1 MKNKKWLI
9 ILIVAFP
16 SMFWLILESSNINS
30 RKLPYYGEK
39 LLNKNGD
46 TIYHKVSD
54 LFYEKVNVD
63 SSVNFKQ
70 EKIFILGTYNK
81 KQETIKKFNCNKCSE
96 TLFIYYD
103 IEKSQYFVNGER
115 LEELRNAILEKKRG
129 IGILKKKLVENINE
143 QIKDFL
149 QIKIIKE
156 EEELNHLIQN
166 EKELTKSAPKEDTQ
180 V

>member
-1 MKNKKWLI
+1 MSTTLVNCPYCDSNQKIFHISYNLKK
-9 ILIVAFP
+9 F
-16 SMFWLILESSNINS
+16 
-30 RKLPYYGEK
+30 
-39 LLNKNGD
+39 LN
-46 TIYHKVSD
+46 
-54 LFYEKVNVD
+54 
-63 SSVNFKQ
+63 NFKQ

-115 LEELRNAILEKKRG
+115 IEELRNAILEKKRG

-149 QIKIIKE
+149 QIKSIKE
-156 EEELNHLIQN
+156 EEELNHLIQE
-166 EKELTKSAPKEDTQ
+166 EKELTERAPKEDTQ

>member
-1 MKNKKWLI
+1 MRTTLVNCTYCDSNQKIFHISYNLKK
-9 ILIVAFP
+9 F
-16 SMFWLILESSNINS
+16 
-30 RKLPYYGEK
+30 
-39 LLNKNGD
+39 LN
-46 TIYHKVSD
+46 
-54 LFYEKVNVD
+54 
-63 SSVNFKQ
+63 NFKK

-115 LEELRNAILEKKRG
+115 IEELRNAILEKKRG

-149 QIKIIKE
+149 RIKSIKE
-156 EEELNHLIQN
+156 EEELNHLIQE
-166 EKELTKSAPKEDTQ
+166 EKELTQNAVKEDTQ

>member
-1 MKNKKWLI
+1 MSTTLVNCPYCDSNQKIFHISYNLKK
-9 ILIVAFP
+9 F
-16 SMFWLILESSNINS
+16 
-30 RKLPYYGEK
+30 
-39 LLNKNGD
+39 LN
-46 TIYHKVSD
+46 
-54 LFYEKVNVD
+54 
-63 SSVNFKQ
+63 NFKQ

-103 IEKSQYFVNGER
+103 IEKSQYFVNGKR

-149 QIKIIKE
+149 RIKSIKE
-156 EEELNHLIQN
+156 EEELNHLIQE
-166 EKELTKSAPKEDTQ
+166 EKELTERAPKEDTQ

>member
-1 MKNKKWLI
+1 MRTTSVNCPYCNSNQKIFHISYNLKK
-9 ILIVAFP
+9 F
-16 SMFWLILESSNINS
+16 
-30 RKLPYYGEK
+30 
-39 LLNKNGD
+39 LN
-46 TIYHKVSD
+46 
-54 LFYEKVNVD
+54 
-63 SSVNFKQ
+63 NFKQ

-115 LEELRNAILEKKRG
+115 IEELRNAILEKKRG
-129 IGILKKKLVENINE
+129 IEILKKKLVENINE

-149 QIKIIKE
+149 RIKSIKE
-156 EEELNHLIQN
+156 EEELNHLIQE
-166 EKELTKSAPKEDTQ
+166 EKELTQNAVKEGTQ

>member
-1 MKNKKWLI
+1 MRTTLVNCPYCNSNQKIFHISYNLKK
-9 ILIVAFP
+9 F
-16 SMFWLILESSNINS
+16 
-30 RKLPYYGEK
+30 
-39 LLNKNGD
+39 LNK
-46 TIYHKVSD
+46 
-54 LFYEKVNVD
+54 FEKA
-63 SSVNFKQ
+63 
-70 EKIFILGTYNK
+70 EIFILGTYNK

-115 LEELRNAILEKKRG
+115 IEELRNAILEKKRG

-149 QIKIIKE
+149 RIKSIKE
-156 EEELNHLIQN
+156 EEELNHLIQK
-166 EKELTKSAPKEDTQ
+166 EKELTQNTVKEVIQ

>member
-1 MKNKKWLI
+1 MSTTLVNCPYCDSNQKIFHISYNLKK
-9 ILIVAFP
+9 F
-16 SMFWLILESSNINS
+16 
-30 RKLPYYGEK
+30 
-39 LLNKNGD
+39 LN
-46 TIYHKVSD
+46 
-54 LFYEKVNVD
+54 
-63 SSVNFKQ
+63 NFKQ

-115 LEELRNAILEKKRG
+115 IEELRNAILEKKRG

-149 QIKIIKE
+149 RIKSIKE
-156 EEELNHLIQN
+156 EEELTHLIQE
-166 EKELTKSAPKEDTQ
+166 EKELTKSAVKDSI
-180 V
+180 

>member
-1 MKNKKWLI
+1 MKITLVNCPYCNLNQKIFHISYNLKK
-9 ILIVAFP
+9 F
-16 SMFWLILESSNINS
+16 
-30 RKLPYYGEK
+30 
-39 LLNKNGD
+39 LN
-46 TIYHKVSD
+46 
-54 LFYEKVNVD
+54 
-63 SSVNFKQ
+63 NFKQ
-70 EKIFILGTYNK
+70 EKIFILGTYSK

-129 IGILKKKLVENINE
+129 IEILKKKLVENINE

-149 QIKIIKE
+149 QIKVIKE
-156 EEELNHLIQN
+156 EEELNHLIQE
-166 EKELTKSAPKEDTQ
+166 EKELTERAPKEDTQ

>member
-1 MKNKKWLI
+1 MSTTLVNCPYCNSNQKIFHIPYNLKK
-9 ILIVAFP
+9 F
-16 SMFWLILESSNINS
+16 
-30 RKLPYYGEK
+30 
-39 LLNKNGD
+39 LN
-46 TIYHKVSD
+46 
-54 LFYEKVNVD
+54 
-63 SSVNFKQ
+63 NFKQ

-115 LEELRNAILEKKRG
+115 IEELRNAILEKKRG

-143 QIKDFL
+143 QIKDIL
-149 QIKIIKE
+149 QIKVIKE
-156 EEELNHLIQN
+156 EEELNHLIQE
-166 EKELTKSAPKEDTQ
+166 EKELTERAPKEVTQ

>member
-1 MKNKKWLI
+1 MSTTLVNCPYCNSNQKIFHIPYNLKK
-9 ILIVAFP
+9 F
-16 SMFWLILESSNINS
+16 
-30 RKLPYYGEK
+30 
-39 LLNKNGD
+39 LN
-46 TIYHKVSD
+46 
-54 LFYEKVNVD
+54 
-63 SSVNFKQ
+63 NFKQ

-115 LEELRNAILEKKRG
+115 IEELRNAILEKKRG

-149 QIKIIKE
+149 RIKSIKE
-156 EEELNHLIQN
+156 EEELNHLIQE
-166 EKELTKSAPKEDTQ
+166 EKELTQNAVKEGTQ

>member
-1 MKNKKWLI
+1 MSTTLVNCPYCNSNQKIFHISYNLKK
-9 ILIVAFP
+9 F
-16 SMFWLILESSNINS
+16 
-30 RKLPYYGEK
+30 
-39 LLNKNGD
+39 LNK
-46 TIYHKVSD
+46 
-54 LFYEKVNVD
+54 FEKA
-63 SSVNFKQ
+63 
-70 EKIFILGTYNK
+70 EIFILGTYNK

-115 LEELRNAILEKKRG
+115 IEELRNAILEKKRG

-149 QIKIIKE
+149 RIKSIKE
-156 EEELNHLIQN
+156 EEELNHLIQE
-166 EKELTKSAPKEDTQ
+166 EKELTERAPKEDTQ

>member
-1 MKNKKWLI
+1 MSTTLVNCPYCNSNQKIFHIPYNLKK
-9 ILIVAFP
+9 F
-16 SMFWLILESSNINS
+16 
-30 RKLPYYGEK
+30 
-39 LLNKNGD
+39 LN
-46 TIYHKVSD
+46 
-54 LFYEKVNVD
+54 
-63 SSVNFKQ
+63 NFKQ

-115 LEELRNAILEKKRG
+115 IEELRNAILEKKRG

-143 QIKDFL
+143 QIKDIL
-149 QIKIIKE
+149 QIKVIKE
-156 EEELNHLIQN
+156 EEELNHLIQE
-166 EKELTKSAPKEDTQ
+166 EKELTQKIVKEGTQ

>member
-1 MKNKKWLI
+1 MSTTLVNCPYCDSNQKIFHISYNLKK
-9 ILIVAFP
+9 F
-16 SMFWLILESSNINS
+16 
-30 RKLPYYGEK
+30 
-39 LLNKNGD
+39 LN
-46 TIYHKVSD
+46 
-54 LFYEKVNVD
+54 
-63 SSVNFKQ
+63 NFKQ

-103 IEKSQYFVNGER
+103 IEKSQYFVNGKR

-149 QIKIIKE
+149 RIKSIKE
-156 EEELNHLIQN
+156 EEELNHLIQE
-166 EKELTKSAPKEDTQ
+166 EKELTQNAVKEGTQ

>member
-1 MKNKKWLI
+1 MRTTLVNCSYCNSNQKIFHISYNLKK
-9 ILIVAFP
+9 F
-16 SMFWLILESSNINS
+16 
-30 RKLPYYGEK
+30 
-39 LLNKNGD
+39 LN
-46 TIYHKVSD
+46 
-54 LFYEKVNVD
+54 
-63 SSVNFKQ
+63 NFKQ

-115 LEELRNAILEKKRG
+115 IEELRNAILEKKRG

-149 QIKIIKE
+149 RIKSIKE
-156 EEELNHLIQN
+156 EEELNHLIQE
-166 EKELTKSAPKEDTQ
+166 EKELTQNAVKEDTQ